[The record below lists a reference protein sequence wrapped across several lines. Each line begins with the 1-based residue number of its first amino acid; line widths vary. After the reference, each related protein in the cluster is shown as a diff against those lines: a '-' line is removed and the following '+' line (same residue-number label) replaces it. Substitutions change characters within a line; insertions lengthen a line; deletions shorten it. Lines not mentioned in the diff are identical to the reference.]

1 MLLQDPKDNKDAVF
15 DDQEVESNFVGFYDL
30 LLTIDKRI
38 NPQLYD

>member
-1 MLLQDPKDNKDAVF
+1 MFSEEIKDNKDAVF
-15 DDQEVESNFVGFYDL
+15 EESEDQDNLVDFFNL